1 MRAATTRPFA
11 SSAPRWTIPPGP
23 SRSVTASPPSQDR
36 SGRFRAA
43 TSRDLRRVWGR
54 KAEADGGPWEAHRPP
69 GTCDAGGRFRT
80 RFSANSA
87 TGSRK
92 SDPPPSVFSP
102 PKGAPATDGSSRG
115 PLEGGAPP
123 FSRVACRVRARSA
136 PSAPRRRSAPDSSD
150 VPVRRALRTP
160 FPMVQSGYAPSNSPS
175 YPPRILSPPEDR
187 IGVDNRTVR
196 ALRRGRS
203 PGDRSRFDRSVPPI
217 PYDPQSCANSRSRAK
232 EPVNEAS
239 EVRGARGT
247 MARGIRGRP
256 IVPEERSVVRPRNL
270 AAPGNDLT
278 GYATESPLAAGSP
291 SGPSRSG
298 KPVARRPVGFRS
310 RTVARDRIPLAPG
323 AGRNRR
329 NRRGSP
335 RGAAPAFPFR
345 RTRRAG
351 ARALSV
357 RMRLPAGPSFDTVGS
372 QP

>member
-1 MRAATTRPFA
+1 MPADASDRGSPRTRRPARGRATRRRPSSPRPRGPPRPTVPRVGPSKEAHRRSPGSRAASGRGAPHRPRDA
-11 SSAPRWTIPPGP
+11 ARPPTPPTCRSGGRFGLP
-23 SRSVTASPPSQDR
+23 SRSS
-36 SGRFRAA
+36 RAV
-43 TSRDLRRVWGR
+43 TSRRI
-54 KAEADGGPWEAHRPP
+54 PW
-69 GTCDAGGRFRT
+69 
-80 RFSANSA
+80 
-87 TGSRK
+87 
-92 SDPPPSVFSP
+92 
-102 PKGAPATDGSSRG
+102 
-115 PLEGGAPP
+115 
-123 FSRVACRVRARSA
+123 
-136 PSAPRRRSAPDSSD
+136 
-150 VPVRRALRTP
+150 
-160 FPMVQSGYAPSNSPS
+160 S

-291 SGPSRSG
+291 SDPSRSG
-298 KPVARRPVGFRS
+298 KPVARSPVRFRS